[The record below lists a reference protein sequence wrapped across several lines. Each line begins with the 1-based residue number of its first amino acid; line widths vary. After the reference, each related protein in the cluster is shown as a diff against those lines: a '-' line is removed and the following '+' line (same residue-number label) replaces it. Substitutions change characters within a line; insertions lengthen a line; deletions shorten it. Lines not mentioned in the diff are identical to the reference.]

1 MEKAKWT
8 NLFINIA
15 LFFVLGEFVGTIIV
29 GVGIYSGEIEVS
41 IIKLLIGIVGT
52 TLLTIVLYELK
63 KIIQLVIKKQVF
75 IMENVKRFNIISYIL
90 YVLAIGFC
98 FVNNEQG
105 GMHIIYVGGIFS
117 IKFETVILLVLGSF
131 SAVVAYVFHE
141 AIKIREES
149 EELKEESKYII

>member
-1 MEKAKWT
+1 
-8 NLFINIA
+8 
-15 LFFVLGEFVGTIIV
+15 
-29 GVGIYSGEIEVS
+29 
-41 IIKLLIGIVGT
+41 
-52 TLLTIVLYELK
+52 
-63 KIIQLVIKKQVF
+63 
-75 IMENVKRFNIISYIL
+75 MENVKRFNIISYIL

-105 GMHIIYVGGIFS
+105 GMHIIDISSIFP

>member
-52 TLLTIVLYELK
+52 ILLTIVLYELK

-105 GMHIIYVGGIFS
+105 GMQIIYVGGIFS

>member
-8 NLFINIA
+8 NLFINMA
-15 LFFVLGEFVGTIIV
+15 LIFVLGAFLAAIIV
-29 GVGIYSGEIEVS
+29 AIGIYSGEIEVS
-41 IIKLLIGIVGT
+41 IIKLLIGIVGIV
-52 TLLTIVLYELK
+52 LLTIVLYELK

-98 FVNNEQG
+98 FVNNEKG
-105 GMHIIYVGGIFS
+105 GIHIIAVSGIFS